1 MCCGSRSINEL
12 PQIRSKGL
20 YESHAYTILDIFEQ
34 PYKMVKLRNPWGREE
49 WNGRASEQDKNFWNK
64 LKGIDRDNL
73 GQKYGNDGIFFM
85 LW

>member
-1 MCCGSRSINEL
+1 
-12 PQIRSKGL
+12 
-20 YESHAYTILDIFEQ
+20 
-34 PYKMVKLRNPWGREE
+34 MVKLRNPWGREE